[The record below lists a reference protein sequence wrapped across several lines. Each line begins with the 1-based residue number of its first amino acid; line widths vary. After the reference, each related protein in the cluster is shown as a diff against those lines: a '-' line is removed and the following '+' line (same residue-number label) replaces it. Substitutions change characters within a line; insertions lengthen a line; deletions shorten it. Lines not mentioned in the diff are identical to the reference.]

1 MGDLPPACILDV
13 DPGAYHDLP
22 GFSPSL
28 AKVVIRQS
36 VAHAK
41 DVADQHA
48 ERLAE
53 QQEGPDG
60 ETPEAKQGR
69 LDRGSIYHSLVLKEG
84 KSLVVVP
91 TSILSKGTL
100 AYGTDASKAMR
111 DAARAAGKV
120 PIKEHEVEAYQ
131 HVADVIRSRIADAG
145 HDLDGRSEL
154 AIGWWEPTP
163 HGPVQCR
170 TMLDHVVT
178 LSMVPGG
185 ELTLDTASP
194 TFAGIYELKPV
205 PDASPDRCTRTAEN
219 LGYGIAAAANVRAL
233 NALYPSLAGRV
244 DFRFL
249 WCEYR
254 RPFEIWDP
262 ARDGVFTDLGEKRW
276 LRAVYAWGEGL
287 ATGRWPG
294 HRTPGNVTI
303 SAPMYAAKAEGYT
316 PEDF

>member
-1 MGDLPPACILDV
+1 MTTDLPPARILDV
-13 DPGAYHDLP
+13 SPEDYHDLP

-36 VAHAK
+36 AAHAK
-41 DVADQHA
+41 DIADQRA

-53 QQEGPDG
+53 QEDGPDD

-69 LDRGSIYHSLVLKEG
+69 LDKGSIYHSLVLKEG

-91 TSILSKGTL
+91 TAILSKNG

-145 HDLDGRSEL
+145 HTLDGRSEL
-154 AIGWWEPTP
+154 AIGWWEITP
-163 HGPVQCR
+163 HGPVECR
-170 TMLDHVVT
+170 TMLDHAVT
-178 LSMVPGG
+178 WRVAPGG
-185 ELTLDTASP
+185 ELVLDIESP
-194 TFAGIYELKPV
+194 TFATILELKPV
-205 PDASPDRCTRTAEN
+205 PDATPDKVTRTAEN

-244 DFRFL
+244 EFRFL
-249 WCEYR
+249 WCEYK
-254 RPFEIWDP
+254 RPFDLWDP
-262 ARDGVFTDLGEKRW
+262 QRSGVFADLGEKRW

-294 HRTPGNVTI
+294 HRTPGNVEI
-303 SAPMYAAKAEGYT
+303 SAPFYALKAEGYQ
-316 PEDF
+316 PGDF